1 MILTLVA
8 VFADISGFT
17 KWSASRDPVQVFSLL
32 ESIYGAFDEVA
43 KARGIFKIETIG
55 DCYVAVAGLP
65 RANPKHAVA
74 MIRFAHDCR
83 ERFRAVVH
91 DLEHSLGE
99 GTVHLGL
106 RVGIDSGPCTAGVL
120 RGEEGRALGGR
131 YQLDS
136 SRRERAVDAHSQ
148 ITASQNQG
156 SGAGFTLGPSPLRPR
171 DLTC

>member
-1 MILTLVA
+1 M
-8 VFADISGFT
+8 
-17 KWSASRDPVQVFSLL
+17 
-32 ESIYGAFDEVA
+32 A

-106 RVGIDSGPCTAGVL
+106 RIGIHSGPCTAGVL
-120 RGEEGRALGGR
+120 RGEKARF
-131 YQLDS
+131 QLFGDT
-136 SRRERAVDAHSQ
+136 VN
-148 ITASQNQG
+148 TASRMESLGVPNKIHVSQTTADSLTAHHKGHWLTLREDRVEAKGKGEMVTYWAEVLAG
-156 SGAGFTLGPSPLRPR
+156 SSNHDETNSGISSCDYSAS
-171 DLTC
+171 